1 MLISFKVSNFKSIL
15 EPVCLNMLADQDD
28 QALVQNLYELEGVGK
43 KVNPFSVIMGANGS
57 GKSSVLDALKFT
69 REFYLR
75 RGVTYIPQN
84 RLAPPEMP
92 SRFEVCFYMSS
103 SMIGKPIQKYV
114 LEVSS
119 FGLAS
124 EKIYYLKNN
133 EWNELWNH
141 DFSLGS
147 EPLDDKENLN
157 IAWEKEDLS
166 ELESYSNTYDTVQFF
181 KNLVFFNSIDNNLD
195 QYFSEDM
202 SEYTLKNIAMLDPEI
217 RPLIRTDSNASQPF
231 FKDALLKL
239 LNALG
244 VDAVDLVFKNLG
256 TDLYCEDAGTTHE
269 FIDPNAFPSAE
280 ELDKSEHELEEDI
293 GIIDVPDKDS
303 IEEVTFA
310 KIRTYALT
318 GLIYRSYGMPITEES
333 AGTIRLVKLAFTMLN
348 GLFHSE
354 DIVLFIDE
362 MDAGLHDALS
372 AEVVRQFFNCSR
384 KIEVH
389 GEFGVKERSQLIVT
403 SHNTVLL
410 KDGTIRKDQIW
421 FAEMKE
427 ENRTTDLYSLADLK
441 GIKSTEDFAENYLR
455 GAYGAIPKRASFDE
469 ESEDE

>member
-28 QALVQNLYELEGVGK
+28 KVLAQNLYEIEGVDE

-69 REFYLR
+69 REFFLR
-75 RGVTYIPQN
+75 RGITYIPRN
-84 RLAPPEMP
+84 KLASSEMP
-92 SRFEVCFYMSS
+92 SRFEVCFYMTR
-103 SMIGKPIQKYV
+103 SMIAEPIQKYE
-114 LEVSS
+114 LEISS
-119 FGLAS
+119 SGIAC
-124 EKIYYLKNN
+124 EKIFCLKGN

-141 DFSLGS
+141 DFPLESESLDG
-147 EPLDDKENLN
+147 KENLN
-157 IAWEKEDLS
+157 IAWDKEDLS
-166 ELESYSNTYDTVQFF
+166 ELEGYSNTYDTVQFF
-181 KNLVFFNSIDNNLD
+181 KNLVFFNSIDNDLD
-195 QYFSEDM
+195 QYFSADM

-231 FKDALLKL
+231 FKEALMKL

-244 VDAVDLVFKNLG
+244 VDVMDLVFKKIG
-256 TDLYCEDAGTTHE
+256 TDLYCEDAGTSHE
-269 FIDPNAFPSAE
+269 FIDSGTFPSVE
-280 ELDKSEHELEEDI
+280 ELDESEHELEDDI
-293 GIIDVPDKDS
+293 RVIDVPDKDTV
-303 IEEVTFA
+303 EEFSFA
-310 KIRTYALT
+310 KIRTYALVE
-318 GLIYRSYGMPITEES
+318 LIYRSYSMPIVEES

-384 KIEVH
+384 KIEARSES
-389 GEFGVKERSQLIVT
+389 GEKERSQLIVT

-427 ENRTTDLYSLADLK
+427 ENRTTDLYSLSDLK
-441 GIKSTEDFAENYLR
+441 GVKSTEDFAENYLR
-455 GAYGAIPKRASFDE
+455 GAYGAIPKRASFE
-469 ESEDE
+469 EEKEDE